1 MPLKIYKNKKT
12 GEERRSLKTLPSDEW
27 EEQIVAPNQK
37 FMVASNPDK
46 HTSKLKDA
54 TKILTARAR
63 NHSRDAD
70 LDDTIQI
77 NKANGLDVQVKNNLL
92 NEKGERRRKIDDV

>member
-12 GEERRSLKTLPSDEW
+12 GEERRSLKSLSLDEW

-37 FMVASNPDK
+37 FMITSNPDK
-46 HTSKLKDA
+46 RTSKLKDA
-54 TKILTARAR
+54 TKVLTSRAR
-63 NHSRDAD
+63 NHSRDVD

-77 NKANGLDVQVKNNLL
+77 NKANGLDAQVRNNLL
-92 NEKGERRRKIDDV
+92 NEKGERRKKIDDV